1 MGAGGRG
8 MKIGPNPDR
17 KALAKVG
24 KLVRERLAAD
34 PGVYRVP
41 VENGEIFAVA
51 DFMSADE
58 CARMIALID
67 AVARPSELFDDV
79 YVEAYRTSW
88 SGDVD
93 NSDSVVRMI
102 ERRLSDLIGLDLA
115 WSESI
120 QGQRYQPGQE
130 YRDHCDWFDTNA
142 TYWKK
147 EVHRGGQRSWTAMVY
162 LNAVEAGG
170 ATEFRN
176 LGISFDPQPGV
187 LLLWNNATPEGV
199 VNPAMLH
206 AALPVESGIKYVVT
220 KWFRTRVWT

>member
-1 MGAGGRG
+1 V
-8 MKIGPNPDR
+8 KIGPNPDR
-17 KALAKVG
+17 KALAQVG
-24 KLVRERLAAD
+24 KRVSARLAGD

-41 VENGEIFAVA
+41 VDNGEIYAVA
-51 DFMSADE
+51 EFMSADE
-58 CARMIALID
+58 CSRMMALID

-79 YVEAYRTSW
+79 HIDEYRTSW

-93 NSDSVVRMI
+93 SSDSFVRMI
-102 ERRLSDLIGLDLA
+102 ERRLSDLTGLDLA
-115 WSESI
+115 WSESV

-142 TYWKK
+142 DYWKK

-176 LGISFDPQPGV
+176 LGVSFDPQPGV
-187 LLLWNNATPEGV
+187 LLLWNNATPEGA
-199 VNPAMLH
+199 VNPEMLH
-206 AALPVESGIKYVVT
+206 AALPVERGVKYVIT
-220 KWFRTRVWT
+220 KWFRTREWK

>member
-1 MGAGGRG
+1 

-17 KALAKVG
+17 KALARVG
-24 KLVRERLAAD
+24 KQVRTRLAAD

-41 VENGEIFAVA
+41 VENGEIYAVA
-51 DFMSADE
+51 DFFSADE
-58 CARMIALID
+58 CSRFIALID

-79 YVEAYRTSW
+79 YIEAYRTSW

-102 ERRLSDLIGLDLA
+102 ERRLSDLIGIDLT
-115 WSESI
+115 WSESV

-142 TYWKK
+142 AYWKN

-162 LNAVEAGG
+162 LNEVEAGG

-187 LLLWNNATPEGV
+187 LLLWNNATPQGA

-206 AALPVESGIKYVVT
+206 AALPVERGVKYVIT
-220 KWFRTRVWT
+220 KWFRTRVWQ

>member
-1 MGAGGRG
+1 ML
-8 MKIGPNPDR
+8 IGPNPDR
-17 KALAKVG
+17 KALARVG
-24 KLVRERLAAD
+24 KHVRARLEAD

-41 VENGEIFAVA
+41 VENAEIFAVA
-51 DFMSADE
+51 DFMSPDE
-58 CARMIALID
+58 CSRMIALID

-79 YVEAYRTSW
+79 NIDDYRSSW

-93 NSDSVVRMI
+93 SSDSFVRMI
-102 ERRLSDLIGLDLA
+102 ERRLSDLTGIDLA
-115 WSESI
+115 WSESV

-142 TYWKK
+142 QYWKQ

-162 LNAVEAGG
+162 LNEVEAGG
-170 ATEFRN
+170 ATEFRQ

-187 LLLWNNATPEGV
+187 LLLWNNASPDGA
-199 VNPAMLH
+199 VNPDTLH
-206 AALPVESGIKYVVT
+206 AALPVDSGVKYVIT